1 GYMSNVAE
9 FGFEVSPPYYRTAL
23 AYILY
28 VLSFVVIFI
37 LVLAWRNIVHS
48 KEKYRLEKL
57 VEMRTNELVMQKEQ
71 TENLVKKLLPQN
83 AVDELQRTGNAK
95 SQKYEMVTVLF
106 SDIQGFTKI
115 AATNNPEELIK
126 YLNELF
132 VSFDNIISKYN
143 IEKIKTIGDAYMCA
157 GGMPNRD
164 ATNPVEVVLA
174 GIEMQ
179 KALDDLNKTHDL
191 KMKMRV
197 GIHTG
202 PVVAGIV
209 GAQKIE
215 YDIWGDTV
223 NIASRMESHGEVGRV
238 NISEETYR
246 HVKEFFNCENRGLMD
261 VKNKGEMEMFYV
273 NGILEELSENGDG
286 ITPNHLFNVRKQ
298 SLNFSLIQEEILE
311 QMQRDLPK
319 NLYYHNL
326 KHTTD
331 AIYRVTDIGTKENV
345 SEEDLLLLRCAA
357 LFHDSGFMASY
368 DNNEEIGARLAHQ
381 TLAKYKF
388 SREQIEIIKG
398 IINATKVPQNPH
410 NLLEEIMCDADLDYL
425 GRPDF
430 IPISQNL
437 FRELFERGK
446 IDSIE
451 QWNKMQYKFITE
463 HHYFTETAKRSGEPG
478 KQQVLKEL
486 KELI

>member
-1 GYMSNVAE
+1 
-9 FGFEVSPPYYRTAL
+9 
-23 AYILY
+23 
-28 VLSFVVIFI
+28 
-37 LVLAWRNIVHS
+37 
-48 KEKYRLEKL
+48 
-57 VEMRTNELVMQKEQ
+57 MQKEQ
-71 TENLVKKLLPQN
+71 TEKLVQKLLPQN
-83 AVDELQRTGNAK
+83 AMFEIQTQGMASSK
-95 SQKYEMVTVLF
+95 KYDMVTVLF

-115 AATNNPEELIK
+115 AATTNPEELIK

-157 GGMPNRD
+157 GGMPNID
-164 ATNPVEVVLA
+164 AINPVDVVLA
-174 GIEMQ
+174 GMEMQ
-179 KALDDLNKTHDL
+179 RALEDLNQKHDL
-191 KMKMRV
+191 KMKMRLGV
-197 GIHTG
+197 HTG
-202 PVVAGIV
+202 PVVAGVV

-238 NISEETYR
+238 NVSEETYR
-246 HVKEFFNCENRGLMD
+246 HVKEFFVCENRGMMN
-261 VKNKGEMEMFYV
+261 VKNKGEMEMYFV

-286 ITPNHLFNVRKQ
+286 ITPNHLFDVRRL
-298 SLNFSLIQEEILE
+298 SLNFSIMQNEVLE
-311 QMQRDLPK
+311 RMQHDLPK
-319 NLYYHNL
+319 NLYYHNI

-357 LFHDSGFMASY
+357 LFHDTGFMVSY
-368 DNNEEIGARLAHQ
+368 DNNESIGANLAQ
-381 TLAKYKF
+381 QFLARYKF
-388 SREQIEIIKG
+388 TREQIDVVRG

-437 FRELFERGK
+437 IRELFERNK

-451 QWNKMQYKFITE
+451 QWNMMQYKFITE

-478 KQQVLKEL
+478 KKQVLKEL